1 MYDAQGKILGLTTVD
16 WSFENLNKLLG
27 QFDITK
33 SSYTALIDLPNS
45 KIVFYP
51 DKN

>member
-1 MYDAQGKILGLTTVD
+1 MYDSNGKILGLTTVD
-16 WSFENLNKLLG
+16 WSFEDLNKLLG

-33 SSYTALIDLPNS
+33 SSYTTLIDLLNS

-51 DKN
+51 EKN